1 MISGMHTSLGMAIFA
16 GSRSTLKKIRGVAR
30 HATKPLPLEVKR

>member
-1 MISGMHTSLGMAIFA
+1 LEWRSLPDRG
-16 GSRSTLKKIRGVAR
+16 STLKKIRGVAR